1 MAQWIRH
8 RPMEPGIAGSSP
20 AGVIMDGVLAPMQRA
35 QPFSPLADAG
45 SLCDYQARRCPTR
58 HRPRLN
64 KG

>member
-8 RPMEPGIAGSSP
+8 RPTEPGIAGSSP
-20 AGVIMDGVLAPMQRA
+20 AGVIMGGVVTPMQLA
-35 QPFSPLADAG
+35 QPFSPFADG
-45 SLCDYQARRCPTR
+45 GPLCDYQTGRYSTR